1 VRIEI
6 EIGII
11 DRQRG
16 CLPEWQRQEKA
27 AGEERAGWQRQEKAA
42 GEERAGWQRQEK
54 DRAGWQRRE

>member
-11 DRQRG
+11 DRLRR
-16 CLPEWQRQEKA
+16 CLPEWWWQEQA
-27 AGEERAGWQRQEKAA
+27 ARGERAGWQRQD
-42 GEERAGWQRQEK
+42 K

>member
-1 VRIEI
+1 MRIEI

-27 AGEERAGWQRQEKAA
+27 AGG
-42 GEERAGWQRQEK
+42 ERAGWQRQEK